1 MSPQDRLLVLR
12 NLHIVSLNKNK
23 KNKQTKQSKKG
34 NANQWQLSPKFEQ
47 SNFHNACQMKP
58 LSFLF

>member
-23 KNKQTKQSKKG
+23 KTNKQNKAKQREC
-34 NANQWQLSPKFEQ
+34 QPWQLSPKFEQ

-58 LSFLF
+58 L